1 MGINQCSARL
11 WEGYPVGNLLLSAKH
26 ISHKC
31 DHISRLDFQTCDNIS
46 HCFVCLAFEEEE
58 DDDEIHLCTLAA
70 AADDDDDG
78 EDGVDDDFID
88 ALTDTSHISAVP
100 SRKPCG
106 GKS

>member
-1 MGINQCSARL
+1 MTMKSI
-11 WEGYPVGNLLLSAKH
+11 YVFLLLMP
-26 ISHKC
+26 
-31 DHISRLDFQTCDNIS
+31 
-46 HCFVCLAFEEEE
+46 
-58 DDDEIHLCTLAA
+58 DDD
-70 AADDDDDG
+70 DVDDG